1 MAGREIIELP
11 QAFIEVEA
19 RSDCLFVVESGR
31 LTSLTDLDRY
41 TRCLDAMIQRTRVK
55 RAVIDARGQLGDS
68 PEDVAEAMWGWHLSE
83 TRGFQIVAIVLATEI
98 AVARINMTALS
109 LRANVRAF
117 DGIQPAQRWLA
128 RGPRFS
134 TQAKL
139 GPATPEA
146 PKRRSTLRPTT
157 RGSTGY
163 RSSEPKIDRV
173 GPVDGRKKRDGGGQV
188 A

>member
-11 QAFIEVEA
+11 HAFIEVEA
-19 RSDCLFVVESGR
+19 RADSLFVVESGR
-31 LTSLTDLDRY
+31 LTSLNDLDRY
-41 TRCLDAMIQRTRVK
+41 TRCIDAMIERTGIK
-55 RAVIDARGQLGDS
+55 RAVIDARGQLGES
-68 PEDVAEAMWGWHLSE
+68 PEDVAEATWGWHLSE
-83 TRGFQIVAIVLATEI
+83 TRGFEMAAIVLASEM

-109 LRANVRAF
+109 MRANVRGF
-117 DGIQPAQRWLA
+117 EGIQPAQRWLS

-139 GPATPEA
+139 SPAIPTA
-146 PKRRSTLRPTT
+146 QQRHSTLRPTT

-163 RSSEPKIDRV
+163 RSSETKIDRV
-173 GPVDGRKKRDGGGQV
+173 GPVGGRKKRGGGGQV